1 MKLPIKKKYFDI
13 IKAGDKNVE
22 FRDSHITFV
31 CEETGETLRKEVN
44 RVFLVRRNTISPEL
58 NDDSCFDDDILIA
71 FDLVD
76 KPEKPLERD
85 LVIM

>member
-1 MKLPIKKKYFDI
+1 MKLPIKKKYFDMV
-13 IKAGDKNVE
+13 KAGDKNVD

-44 RVFLVRRNTISPEL
+44 RVFLTKRKWILPEY
-58 NDDSCFDDDILIA
+58 NDKSLFEDEVLIA

-76 KPEKPLERD
+76 APKTVLSRD
-85 LVIM
+85 LKEI